1 MSKKKSPKQKKSNSI
16 ILLLFIKFWKEEKC
30 MNVSVLGCG
39 RWGSFLAWYAN
50 RTGHEVV
57 IWGREN
63 SSNYIGLKQTRKN
76 DYLGLPD
83 EIELTSSLE
92 GAISFGEIIIISIS
106 AQELRTFAK
115 RLSQNNGIQ
124 GKTFIL
130 CMKGLESATGKRL
143 TKVFSEEVGKNC
155 DVAVWIGPGHVQDFV
170 RNIPNCM
177 VIGSENIEVS
187 KQITKAFNSELI
199 RFYYGQDLIGNE
211 VGAATK
217 NAMGIAAGMLDG
229 LNYSSLKG
237 SLMARGTRE
246 ISRLIRAMGGN
257 DLTIYGLSHLGDY
270 EATLFSMHSH
280 NRKFGQA
287 FVEGKPFDKL
297 AEGVSTIKAL
307 KQLSNQYDV
316 ELPICNALFDIIFEH
331 KNAKE
336 TLEELFLRP
345 LKFEFQ

>member
-1 MSKKKSPKQKKSNSI
+1 
-16 ILLLFIKFWKEEKC
+16 

-39 RWGSFLAWYAN
+39 RWGTFLAWYAN
-50 RTGHEVV
+50 RVSHNVV
-57 IWGREN
+57 LWGREN
-63 SSNYIGLKQTRKN
+63 SRNFIGLNQTRKN
-76 DYLGLPD
+76 DYLSLPD
-83 EIELTSSLE
+83 GIELTSSLE
-92 GAISFGEIIIISIS
+92 GALSFAEVIIISIS
-106 AQELRTFAK
+106 AQELRTFAN
-115 RLSQNNGIQ
+115 RLSQYNEIQ

-130 CMKGLESATGKRL
+130 CMKGIESSTGKRL
-143 TKVFSEEVGKNC
+143 TQVFREEVGKNSN
-155 DVAVWIGPGHVQDFV
+155 VAVWVGPGHVQDFV

-177 VIGSENIEVS
+177 VIGSENIEVT
-187 KQITKAFNSELI
+187 KQIAKAFNSELI

-211 VGAATK
+211 IGAATK
-217 NAMGIAAGMLDG
+217 NVMGIAAGMLDG
-229 LNYSSLKG
+229 FNYSSLKG

-287 FVEGKPFDKL
+287 FVEGKSFDKL

-307 KQLSNQYDV
+307 KELSDQYDV
-316 ELPICNALFDIIFEH
+316 ELPICNALFEIIYEH

-345 LKFEFQ
+345 LKFEF